1 MKIGILTYH
10 YAHNYGAI
18 LQAVA
23 LSDYLTNI
31 GHDVVFINYKNSNVS
46 RIYKIFPSINFSIKS
61 VLTYVP
67 LSIMRFLRFSSF
79 QHYAKKH
86 IKTISVNELAQLNC
100 IIIGS
105 DQVWN
110 PKLTNGLDKTY
121 WGNIHCQCPIIAYA
135 PSIDK
140 SSINQQEEDEIKHY
154 LNNFSFISVR
164 EYTSKILLEKL
175 TNKKIQVVAD
185 PTVLND
191 HLYWKNKC
199 KKINS
204 NRYILA
210 YYLRDKDEVLSIA
223 KKIAK
228 EKHMKLKIF
237 KGSTNWNPISKEMNI
252 AGPQKM
258 LNYINNAHLVITSSF
273 HGTALSILF
282 HKNFY
287 SIKCKDGNN
296 ERIHNLLKIVNLENR
311 FIRNDDIWDIEENIN
326 YIHVEQHLDEYRNT
340 SFSYLRE
347 ALSTIKTN
355 K

>member
-10 YAHNYGAI
+10 YAYNYGAI

-23 LSDYLTNI
+23 LSDFLTNI
-31 GHDVVFINYKNSNVS
+31 GHDVFFIDYKNSNIS
-46 RIYKIFPSINFSIKS
+46 RIYKIFPTFNYTIKS
-61 VLTYVP
+61 ALTYIP
-67 LSIMRFLRFSSF
+67 LSIMRFLRFTSF
-79 QHYAKKH
+79 QSYAKKH
-86 IKTISVNELAQLNC
+86 IKTISADELAQLNC

-121 WGNIHCQCPIIAYA
+121 WGNLHCQCPIIAYA

-140 SSINQQEEDEIKHY
+140 TQINQQEEDEIKHY

-175 TNKKIQVVAD
+175 TDKKIQVVAD
-185 PTVLND
+185 PTMLND
-191 HLYWKNKC
+191 HLYWEKKC
-199 KKINS
+199 KNNNS
-204 NRYILA
+204 NNYIVA

-228 EKHMKLKIF
+228 EKHLGLKIF

-252 AGPQKM
+252 AGPQKL
-258 LNYINNAHLVITSSF
+258 LNDINNAYLVITSSF

-282 HKNFY
+282 KKNFY
-287 SIKCKDGNN
+287 SIKCNDGNN
-296 ERIHNLLKIVNLENR
+296 ERIQNLLKILKLENR
-311 FIRNDDIWDIEENIN
+311 FIRKDDIIN
-326 YIHVEQHLDEYRNT
+326 YEDKINYLKVEQHLNEYRNT
-340 SFSYLRE
+340 SILYLKE

-355 K
+355 